1 MTGEQGAGR
10 YWKLAALLA
19 ALSMVSP
26 FSIDTFFPSFHAIA
40 TDFGLSKWAVQQTLT
55 VYMLPLSIMSLVQ
68 GPLSDALG
76 RRPVILAG
84 ISVYTVASVGCA
96 FAPNFGTLLAFRAL
110 QGVSAGVGMI
120 VGRAV
125 IRDLFEG
132 PQAQRLLSLVSM
144 LFAFAP
150 AVAPIIGGWI
160 HVTLGWHGVFGF
172 MTLFGAVL
180 GVGTYLT
187 LPETHPKEKRPRL
200 HAGELAQTSWSIVK
214 HREFLL
220 LAMAMGA
227 NFAALMSFI
236 GAAPAVV
243 IDHWHLTETQFA
255 YLFIPVIGGLI
266 SGAFISGRMAGRV
279 TYARQSYLGFILALA
294 GSGLMTVLYALF
306 VSPPLLAQ
314 QAMLWVIAFGAQL
327 AGPTLSLRMLDL
339 FPRARGSAASVQSCV
354 SIAIAAMV
362 FGFISPILSGSMLTL
377 AEGSFLAALIAFGLW
392 HLAQPSPAAAPSAS
406 RHTCSTAPQ
415 ALPQNPTTVESST
428 TPHRSPSDR

>member
-1 MTGEQGAGR
+1 MTGEHGVGR

-40 TDFGLSKWAVQQTLT
+40 ADFGLSKWAVQQTLT
-55 VYMLPLSIMSLVQ
+55 VYMLPLALMSLVQ

-84 ISVYTVASVGCA
+84 ISVYTVASVGCT
-96 FAPNFGTLLAFRAL
+96 FAPNFTTLLVFRAL

-132 PQAQRLLSLVSM
+132 AQAQRLLSLVTM

-172 MTLFGAVL
+172 MTLFGALL
-180 GVGTYLT
+180 GVGTFVT
-187 LPETHPKEKRPRL
+187 LPETHPRVRRAQL
-200 HAGELAQTSWSIVK
+200 HAGGLARTAWSIVQ

-220 LAMAMGA
+220 LAIAMGA

-243 IDHWHLTETQFA
+243 VDHWHLTETQFA

-266 SGAFISGRMAGRV
+266 SAAFISGRMAGRF
-279 TYARQSYLGFILALA
+279 TYARQSHLGFILSLT
-294 GSGLMTVLYALF
+294 GSGLMTLVDALF
-306 VSPPLLAQ
+306 DSPPILAQ
-314 QAMLWVIAFGAQL
+314 QALLSVIAFGVQL

-339 FPRARGSAASVQSCV
+339 FPLARGSAASVQSCV
-354 SIAIAAMV
+354 SIAISAMV
-362 FGFISPILSGSMLTL
+362 FGLISPVLSGSMLTL
-377 AEGSFLAALIAFGLW
+377 AEGSFLSALCALGLW
-392 HLAQPSPAAAPSAS
+392 HLAQHSLAQRREA
-406 RHTCSTAPQ
+406 T
-415 ALPQNPTTVESST
+415 
-428 TPHRSPSDR
+428 